1 MKPLYKEK
9 YPHLFEPLVVGKNKN
24 IIFKNRIFQAPVGVG
39 ATGGGADDGRMN
51 LIGVDFWTDIARSGF
66 AAFSLPMEIPHDGSH
81 EGVYNLDPE
90 KHNYINMHLMQ
101 RSIHAYDTKSFAEL
115 IHGGPCIIRTDIPLL
130 GASERIYNGRPV
142 KAMDYKDME
151 EVIELYVNES
161 KLAVRGGFDGIM
173 LHFAHGWLPHD
184 FLSPL
189 SNHRKDEFGGSVEN
203 RCRFPLMILKAVREA
218 VGDDIVIELR
228 LNGSDEMEGGI
239 TPEDAAEQV
248 MIFQDYADLIH
259 ITCGT
264 RIDVTSRTRQMAT
277 CFYPGPRNAYAS
289 EIVKKLAN
297 PKIPIGTVGGI
308 YDAATA
314 EEVLAKGQAD
324 YVLTARSAIADPDF
338 LIKVR
343 EGREEDIRPCL
354 RCNYCL
360 DHGRRKSKIVGKE
373 LVMASDVSFDR
384 RCAVNPLAMQGATKK
399 RFPAPTRK
407 KKIAVIGGG
416 IAGMQAALTAA
427 DRGHYVVLFEKT
439 DRLGGQALLADGM
452 WFKKEMKLFHE
463 YLERQVKKHPNIY
476 ILMNTRATR
485 ELIKKSDPD
494 AVIVAVGAK
503 QWAPP
508 IPGIEK
514 AIMAFDVF
522 GNEKQLGKK
531 VVIIGGGSIGCELS
545 IHLSGLGHECTVIEK
560 THFLCGN
567 VELTM
572 RLSILQHIE
581 KNNVTTLVDT
591 NVISIEDNGV
601 YVEDENGVKSFIEAD
616 SVIISTGTRPD
627 EEERDQFIDV
637 AFDVIN
643 VGDCKHPE
651 KAGIPHAVETGY
663 DAGAIL

>member
-9 YPHLFEPLVVGKNKN
+9 YPHLFEPLVVGKKKN

-51 LIGVDFWTDIARSGF
+51 LIGVDFWTGIARSGF
-66 AAFSLPMEIPHDGSH
+66 AAFTLPMEVPHDGSH

-90 KHNYINMHLMQ
+90 QHNFMNMHLMQ

-115 IHGGPCIIRTDIPLL
+115 IHGGPCMIRNDIPLV
-130 GASERIYNGRPV
+130 GADNRMYNGRPV

-151 EVIELYVNES
+151 EAIELFTKES

-189 SNHRKDEFGGSVEN
+189 SNHRTDEFGGSVEN

-228 LNGSDEMEGGI
+228 LNGSDDMEGGI

-264 RIDVTSRTRQMAT
+264 RIDVTSRTTQMPT
-277 CFYPGPRNAYAS
+277 CFFQGPHNAYAS

-343 EGREEDIRPCL
+343 EGREDDIRPCL
-354 RCNYCL
+354 KCDLCL

-399 RFPAPTRK
+399 RFPAPTRL

-416 IAGMQAALTAA
+416 IAGMQAALSAA
-427 DRGHYVVLFEKT
+427 DRGHYVVLYEKT
-439 DRLGGQALLADGM
+439 NRLGGQALLSDVM

-463 YLERQVKKHPNIY
+463 YLERQVKKHPRIY
-476 ILMNTRATR
+476 ILMNTTATR
-485 ELIKKSDPD
+485 EMIEESDPD
-494 AVIVAVGAK
+494 AVIVAVGAE
-503 QWAPP
+503 QFVPP

-514 AIMAFDVF
+514 AIMSFDVF

-545 IHLSGLGHECTVIEK
+545 IHLSGLGHECTVVEM
-560 THFLCGN
+560 THFTCGN

-572 RLSILQHIE
+572 RLSIMQFME
-581 KNNVTTLVDT
+581 KSNVTTMLDT
-591 NVISIEDNGV
+591 KVISIDDNGISI
-601 YVEDENGVKSFIEAD
+601 EDENGVKSFIEAD
-616 SVIISTGTRPD
+616 SVIISTGTRPNA
-627 EEERDQFIDV
+627 EERDQFVDV

-643 VGDCKHPE
+643 VGDCKHTS
-651 KAGIPHAVETGY
+651 ASGIANAVETGY
-663 DAGAIL
+663 NAGAIL